1 MFFNWEP
8 LELPENGSYMV
19 VSLGP
24 ANNFTGKVLDSLEF
38 GSVLMLAC
46 VTHNNISELFLVYSQ
61 LPLLRTLWGPR
72 VSVLIS
78 ESP

>member
-1 MFFNWEP
+1 MGDREI
-8 LELPENGSYMV
+8 GV
-19 VSLGP
+19 VSGRLPDNPG
-24 ANNFTGKVLDSLEF
+24 G
-38 GSVLMLAC
+38 LAC
-46 VTHNNISELFLVYSQ
+46 MGHVILNKCPFSFLGQFDYSQ

>member
-24 ANNFTGKVLDSLEF
+24 TNNFTGKVLDSLEF
-38 GSVLMLAC
+38 GSVLMLAW
-46 VTHNNISELFLVYSQ
+46 VAHKNISETFLVC
-61 LPLLRTLWGPR
+61 TGF
-72 VSVLIS
+72 
-78 ESP
+78 